1 MQYFTKGG
9 SVMIDYDKLD
19 SLMELP
25 VSEEMIG
32 AYLEGNLHGA
42 ELRGVQNIIEKDS
55 FVADLISS
63 TDDAMQIG
71 NDLSNPWADTL
82 ADNFCNN
89 PDFQMISTN
98 DFVLPEIV
106 LDMSLG
112 IGTDIIQDTAL
123 AQLQGELEDGTL
135 PHSVDEIN
143 SRICGCDELS
153 NDY

>member
-1 MQYFTKGG
+1 MQYLKKGG
-9 SVMIDYDKLD
+9 TVMIDYDQLD

-42 ELRGVQNIIEKDS
+42 EFREVQNIIEKDS

-112 IGTDIIQDTAL
+112 IGADIIQDTAL

-135 PHSVDEIN
+135 PHSVDEID
-143 SRICGCDELS
+143 SGICGCDDQS

>member
-1 MQYFTKGG
+1 
-9 SVMIDYDKLD
+9 MIDYDQLD

-42 ELRGVQNIIEKDS
+42 EFREVQNIIEKDS

-112 IGTDIIQDTAL
+112 IGADIIQDTAL

-135 PHSVDEIN
+135 PHSVDEID
-143 SRICGCDELS
+143 SGICGCDDQS